1 MRAATLIGCLL
12 IVLGLGA
19 LAFQGFTYTTRE
31 TVVDLGPLQATK
43 ETRKSI
49 PLPPVLGALAL
60 LSGVALVMTGARK

>member
-1 MRAATLIGCLL
+1 MRAATLIGFLL

-19 LAFQGFTYTTRE
+19 LAYQGFTYTTRE

-43 ETRKSI
+43 ETRRTV
-49 PLPPVLGALAL
+49 PLPPVVGALTL